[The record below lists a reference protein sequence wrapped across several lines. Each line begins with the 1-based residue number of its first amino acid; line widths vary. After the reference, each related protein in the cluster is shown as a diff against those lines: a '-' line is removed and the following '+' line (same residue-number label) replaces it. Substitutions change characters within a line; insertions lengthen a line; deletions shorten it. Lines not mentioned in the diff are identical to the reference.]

1 MPDAYNNTNYHS
13 LPPGVESK
21 LTKECKDHHVDIFD
35 EKMTV
40 PRCQSEAMINFP
52 KWTEEHPGWWIKSWR
67 CTQTETDNRNVQEQD
82 I

>member
-1 MPDAYNNTNYHS
+1 MLITTLIITACLQD
-13 LPPGVESK
+13 VEGK
-21 LTKECKDHHVDIFD
+21 LTKQCKDHNVDIFD